1 MIHFEQRFSL
11 VWNYVFTTVSF
22 FACHGVGRCYP
33 QITPRSIF
41 AIFAVLMAIF
51 AILVLKG
58 TEMTDRRWGHGPQ
71 VGQAAISRFGGH
83 LCGIEVAGVR
93 MAAQLGAEFLDDGHR
108 FDAAPLAGRRDVLHQ
123 VIAHV
128 ETSGP

>member
-93 MAAQLGAEFLDDGHR
+93 MAAQLAPSSSTTATVSTPPHWR
-108 FDAAPLAGRRDVLHQ
+108 AAV
-123 VIAHV
+123 
-128 ETSGP
+128 TSCTR